1 MTKPTPKTDIRDT
14 FREQLE
20 KLAENADDAHK
31 ALLLHSQR
39 QWFHPELKGWDGNLF
54 DPEGMSKPFDR
65 TENHKDFMDALSSAE
80 SPGAIGDL
88 ASAQLQGDWLAA
100 LERAYRQRH
109 GSAIRGRIHSAARL
123 FGHGHEKGP
132 LRQGVMK
139 WLEGIVQTTKG
150 GK

>member
-1 MTKPTPKTDIRDT
+1 MTKPTPKSDIRDT

-20 KLAENADDAHK
+20 KLAESADSAHL
-31 ALLLHSQR
+31 ALLLIEQR
-39 QWFHPELKGWDGNLF
+39 KWFHPELKGWGGDLF
-54 DPEGMSKPFDR
+54 DLVGMSKSFDR
-65 TENHKDFMDALSSAE
+65 SANHKDFLDALSSAE
-80 SPGAIGDL
+80 APGAIGDL
-88 ASAQLQGDWLAA
+88 ASAQLQGDWLAS

-109 GSAIRGRIHSAARL
+109 SSAIRGRLHAAARL
-123 FGHGHEKGP
+123 LGHGHEKGP